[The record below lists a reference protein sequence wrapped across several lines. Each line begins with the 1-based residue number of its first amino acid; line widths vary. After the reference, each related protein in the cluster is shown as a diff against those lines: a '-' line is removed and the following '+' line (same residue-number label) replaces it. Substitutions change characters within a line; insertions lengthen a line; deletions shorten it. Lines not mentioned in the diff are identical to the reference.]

1 MAQDITVIK
10 RPPIQGL
17 MNEVFIPYIDKKRPR
32 HLVLLG
38 GRGSGKSYAAA
49 FIIVIRLLSHKFF
62 RGLGLRKFDKDTK
75 DSIYQT
81 IIDVIDILDLR
92 NEFDILKSP
101 KSITCIRNGNY
112 MLFNGQNNP
121 SSIKSFREGTF
132 LLFEEEC
139 AETYDAFTTMSRT
152 FRTTQADFIQIMHC
166 MNPVLPG
173 NPEDHWFYKHF
184 AYDRHNTLSF
194 TDTIEGE
201 IDDEVVS
208 YDITSLQTTYKD
220 NRFLDKVYKLEL
232 MNEIDPYKYAVDVLG
247 IWARR
252 EIDDRF
258 YKSFDPVKNV
268 GEFNYDSNKPIYI
281 GIDFNSQ
288 PYSAITVFQLEGK
301 KLYQID
307 EFCVNDRK
315 ESSLKVS
322 LRTFANKYRG
332 HRWDVYYIGDATSNK
347 DDALHEKGYNA
358 YSMVEEELKEFKLI
372 RNVPSSNPN
381 VVARGEFTNT
391 IFLKGY
397 NGIEFW
403 INKECPNTINDF
415 YSLRGQTDDKGTVIK
430 KEMIKVKG
438 IDGMPDKTYEKWGHL
453 SDSATYILCRIF
465 PDDFNMA
472 KNPKSISV
480 ISSRS
485 RKDIPNRY
493 KYD

>member
-1 MAQDITVIK
+1 MTQQIRRIY
-10 RPPIQGL
+10 RPPIQEL
-17 MNEVFIPYIDKKRPR
+17 MNDKFIPFISDKSPR
-32 HLVLLG
+32 YLIFLG

-49 FIIVIRLLSHKFF
+49 FIIVMRLLTHKFF

-81 IIDVIDILDLR
+81 IIDVIDILELR
-92 NEFDILKSP
+92 EFFTILKSP
-101 KSITCIRNGNY
+101 KSITCNKNGNV
-112 MLFNGQNNP
+112 MLFGGQNEP

-139 AETYDAFTTMSRT
+139 AESYDSFTTMART
-152 FRTTQADFIQIMHC
+152 FRTSQADFIQVMHC

-194 TDTIEGE
+194 TDTVEDE
-201 IDDEVVS
+201 IDGVKVS
-208 YDITSLQTTYKD
+208 YDITSLQTTFKD
-220 NRFLDKVYKLEL
+220 NKFLDPIYKLEL
-232 MNEIDPYKYAVDVLG
+232 QTEKDPYKYAVDVLG

-252 EIDDRF
+252 EVDDRF

-268 GEFNYDSNKPIYI
+268 GEFVYDPENSIYL

-288 PYSAITVFQLEGK
+288 PYSAITLFQLDGK

-307 EFCVNDRK
+307 EFCVNDPK
-315 ESSLKVS
+315 QSSLRVA
-322 LRTFANKYRG
+322 LRTFATKYKT
-332 HRWDVYYIGDATSNK
+332 HTYNVIYIGDATSNK

-358 YSMVEEELKEFKLI
+358 YSILEEELSKFKLI
-372 RNVPSSNPN
+372 RNVPASNPSI
-381 VVARGEFTNT
+381 VARGEFTNK
-391 IFLKGY
+391 IFSDGY

-403 INKECPNTINDF
+403 INKKCTNTINDF

-430 KEMIKVKG
+430 KEMITVKG
-438 IDGMPDKTYEKWGHL
+438 ADGSGDKKYEKWGHL

-465 PDDFNMA
+465 PDDFNKF
-472 KNPKSISV
+472 KNPRGSV
-480 ISSRS
+480 PIQSSTTRLS
-485 RKDIPNRY
+485 KRKW
-493 KYD
+493 